1 MSTTYEKADG
11 SRLYVRKTDPLT
23 VEQKAAL
30 AAQVQ
35 FRERGPAPI
44 KLPRLEFL
52 ERELPGERRWS
63 REAIP
68 LKVIE

>member
-1 MSTTYEKADG
+1 MSSVHEKGHGA
-11 SRLYVRKTDPLT
+11 RLYVKKADPLT